1 MRQTIL
7 ENATVPA
14 SGYWTIVVEL
24 PVSCLLSRIKNCTK
38 IENAD
43 ACTSEILIETECKMR
58 S

>member
-14 SGYWTIVVEL
+14 SGYWKIVVEL
-24 PVSCLLSRIKNCTK
+24 PVSCLMSRIKNCTK

-43 ACTSEILIETECKMR
+43 ACTSEILI
-58 S
+58 